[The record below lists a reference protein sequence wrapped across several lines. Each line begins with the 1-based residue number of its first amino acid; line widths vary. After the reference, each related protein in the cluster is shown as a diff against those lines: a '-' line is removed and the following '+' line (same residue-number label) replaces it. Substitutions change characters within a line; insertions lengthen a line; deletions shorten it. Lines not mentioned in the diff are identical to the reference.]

1 MSGNRLH
8 KGAEVW
14 TSHTKY
20 KCPVFIRVQV
30 GISQV
35 EKTLIGFR
43 GQLVAHYDIEEV
55 LCAKLLALGVQTHS
69 RLDQLVHLQVLKV
82 QLNWGIL
89 IPDTGQARKKDLY
102 MTYQFIDQS
111 LIERMS
117 EKSLLSP

>member
-30 GISQV
+30 GISQD

-69 RLDQLVHLQVLKV
+69 RLDQLVHFQVCKV
-82 QLNWGIL
+82 QFDRWILVPCAGETREEYLNVR
-89 IPDTGQARKKDLY
+89 D
-102 MTYQFIDQS
+102 
-111 LIERMS
+111 
-117 EKSLLSP
+117 